1 MVSGNAPGES
11 HGLQVQ
17 VPCIVFFVVT
27 PIFVIIRI
35 WTRIKLKNG
44 LGYDDWTILF
54 SFVNSLAVSA
64 LMMASCAYGFGQHSA
79 NLSVYNRRM
88 TFKLFY
94 VAQAF
99 YKITINLTK
108 ASILLLYLRI
118 FIQRPFRIMCYA
130 MLGIILS
137 YMVATFFSSVFQC
150 TPIPRAWDKTIHG
163 TCISIPKNC
172 VMITS
177 IFRMQTLNFSST
189 SSDPTYDIAS
199 SLWTIVEENVGI
211 ICACLPSC
219 RPILSMLLP
228 TIFPSNAGSGPYES
242 TSGQPRSNTFKNADS
257 GKNSWT
263 PSRGDKEAMGINL
276 TTVKAHGL
284 KGSTSEE
291 SILRRHDELRNDSD
305 GNGIHK
311 SLANTSRSSPVTDI
325 YICADEPNAVSG
337 PPEPGS
343 TISGPMTNHWVMY
356 FVGSTE
362 LFCFD
367 PSPSGPGN
375 SLNLIISNKSYAAG
389 IFGAVKVVRLTP
401 SINLT
406 IGQIYDH
413 ITDSKFVNYNFRPGG
428 QGCRFWIYSVVAS
441 LRLVGYITDS
451 SEANASTG
459 LLDYPRGSC
468 SG

>member
-11 HGLQVQ
+11 HALQVQ
-17 VPCIVFFVVT
+17 IPCIVFFVIT
-27 PIFVIIRI
+27 PIFIIIRI
-35 WTRIKLKNG
+35 WTRIKLKSG

-54 SFVNSLAVSA
+54 SFINSLAVSA
-64 LMMASCAYGFGQHSA
+64 LMMASCAYGFGQHNA
-79 NLSVYNRRM
+79 NLSVYNRKM

-118 FIQRPFRIMCYA
+118 FIQRPFRIMCYV

-150 TPIPRAWDKTIHG
+150 TPIPRAWDKKIPG
-163 TCISIPKNC
+163 SCISIPKNWYANAGFSIATDFIILVLPMPIIYKSYLPSNQKMALI

-219 RPILSMLLP
+219 RPILSMLFP
-228 TIFPSNAGSGPYES
+228 SVFPSNPGSGAYGS
-242 TSGQPRSNTFKNADS
+242 TSGHPRSNTFKNSDS
-257 GKNSWT
+257 AKSGWT
-263 PSRGDKEAMGINL
+263 PSRGDRDAMGINL
-276 TTVKAHGL
+276 TTVQAHGL

-291 SILRRHDELRNDSD
+291 SILRRHDELKSDGD

-311 SLANTSRSSPVTDI
+311 VTE
-325 YICADEPNAVSG
+325 YYVS
-337 PPEPGS
+337 
-343 TISGPMTNHWVMY
+343 
-356 FVGSTE
+356 
-362 LFCFD
+362 
-367 PSPSGPGN
+367 
-375 SLNLIISNKSYAAG
+375 
-389 IFGAVKVVRLTP
+389 
-401 SINLT
+401 
-406 IGQIYDH
+406 
-413 ITDSKFVNYNFRPGG
+413 
-428 QGCRFWIYSVVAS
+428 
-441 LRLVGYITDS
+441 
-451 SEANASTG
+451 
-459 LLDYPRGSC
+459 
-468 SG
+468 